1 MHRFYVPLAANADDI
16 VELPEREA
24 HHAASVLRIRPGE
37 RAAVLDGRGLVLE
50 GEALAVTK
58 RAVSLQVLKRH
69 HTRRPRW
76 SVTLFP
82 AVAKTKSMDWIIQKA
97 TELGVARIAPVQCAH
112 CVSHSNED
120 AAEAKVEKWR
130 AIAVE
135 SIKQCGSPWL
145 PEIDPPRNL
154 PACLRELAP
163 SHLSLVASLAPGAA
177 SVRETFGNYVNSSDA
192 PTRDVSIWI
201 GPEGDFSAEELSAL
215 LTAGVRPITLGPL
228 VLRCETAV
236 VCAVAL
242 VNAELQ
248 NLSAQSS

>member
-1 MHRFYVPLAANADDI
+1 MHRFYVPLAANAGDI
-16 VELPEREA
+16 VGLPEREA

-37 RAAVLDGRGLVLE
+37 RAVVLDGCGLVLE

-58 RAVSLQVLKRH
+58 RAMSLKVLKRH

-76 SVTLFP
+76 SVTVFP

-112 CVSHSNED
+112 CVPHSNED

-130 AIAVE
+130 AIAIE

-145 PEIDPPRNL
+145 PEINPPRNL
-154 PACLRELAP
+154 SECLRELAP
-163 SHLSLVASLAPGAA
+163 SHLSLVASLVPGAA
-177 SVRETFGNYVNSSDA
+177 SVRETFGDHANSSNG
-192 PTRDVSIWI
+192 PPRDVSIWI
-201 GPEGDFSAEELSAL
+201 GPEGDFSTEELSAL
-215 LTAGVRPITLGPL
+215 LTAGVRPVTLGPL

-242 VNAELQ
+242 VNAELRS
-248 NLSAQSS
+248 LSAQSI